1 MSSDFERLLRE
12 ARTTLPQPDES
23 ATERA
28 RVGALGAIRRHRN
41 LRRPAV
47 AILAAALVALGAG
60 VGALVA
66 PSGSAAPAPLGL
78 GFLPERGWS
87 VLQNG
92 GDGTAVFPA
101 TAVAANVPLSP
112 EDDPDGLPLS
122 TLKSLPPN
130 GVVVI
135 ATFIARN
142 AQPWLDA
149 GYPTRRLPL
158 EAHAA
163 EPFGIQVRP
172 ERPLGEYALRAS
184 INGHNVDVN
193 IYYGMRIPSP
203 ALLAAAQQQ
212 LNRLVVRPVH
222 AKPAAPAG
230 TAQPHRSVSPATATA
245 TVFDRTFACL
255 PPYGSVDMRA
265 SPHGSIEVIGATFIS
280 SGYMRMTAG
289 SNGELLSDLASIA
302 LPGKRTA
309 STRFPAATYVN
320 SRRCVASRAFVPL
333 THAALPGPA
342 ATYLT
347 SDECAVAGKVLLRVH
362 AVLRTPATWGR
373 VGTGFVGVRGRL
385 RDAVLAVRDRATG
398 KPLAFAKLDSAGKTQ
413 LWTSAQCG

>member
-12 ARTTLPQPDES
+12 ARKTLPQPDES
-23 ATERA
+23 ATDQA
-28 RVGALGAIRRHRN
+28 RLGALAAVRRHRN
-41 LRRPAV
+41 LRRPAI
-47 AILAAALVALGAG
+47 AILAAALVALGAA
-60 VGALVA
+60 VGALIA

-101 TAVAANVPLSP
+101 TAVAANVALSP
-112 EDDPDGLPLS
+112 DDDPDGLPLS
-122 TLKSLPPN
+122 TLESLPPD

-135 ATFIARN
+135 ATFIARE

-149 GYPTRRLPL
+149 GYPKRALPL
-158 EAHAA
+158 DARGA
-163 EPFGIQVRP
+163 EPFGVQIRP
-172 ERPLGEYALRAS
+172 ARPLGQYALRAAV
-184 INGHNVDVN
+184 NGHDVDVS
-193 IYYGMRIPSP
+193 IYYGTRTPSA
-203 ALLAAAQQQ
+203 ALLSAAQQQ
-212 LNRLVVRPVH
+212 LDRLAVRPAKH
-222 AKPAAPAG
+222 AKQAAPLHD
-230 TAQPHRSVSPATATA
+230 AQRSVSTAAGSA

-255 PPYGSVDMRA
+255 PPYGSVDVRA
-265 SPHGSIEVIGATFIS
+265 SPHDSREVIGATFIS
-280 SGYMRMTAG
+280 SGYVRATAG
-289 SNGELLSDLASIA
+289 SNGELLSDVAAIA
-302 LPGKRTA
+302 HPGKRTA
-309 STRFPAATYVN
+309 STRFPAAAYVN

-385 RDAVLAVRDRATG
+385 RDGVLAVRDRATG